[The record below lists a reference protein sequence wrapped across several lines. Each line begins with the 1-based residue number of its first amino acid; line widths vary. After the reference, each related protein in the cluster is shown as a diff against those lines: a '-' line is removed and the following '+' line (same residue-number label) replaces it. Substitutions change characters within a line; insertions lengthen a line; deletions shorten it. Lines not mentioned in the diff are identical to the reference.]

1 MVIDKQKVC
10 VIVPF
15 FNEEQVINK
24 VISELIRENY
34 KVLAVDDV
42 STDSSYEKIKDL
54 ECTIIRHPQNFGQGA
69 AIQTGMS
76 FAKLNPNLY
85 FFVTFDSDGQHQ
97 VLNIESVLNPV
108 VKDEAD
114 IVFGTRFQDDLTKI
128 TFLKK
133 VIIKLAVKYTQLSTG
148 VALTDTHNGF
158 RAFNRLSIEKIKLTF
173 PGMTHASEFVG
184 KAGENHLRIKEVPV
198 HVLYTK
204 YSKRK
209 GQSLWNAINILTY
222 LFLR

>member
-1 MVIDKQKVC
+1 VIDRGKVC

-15 FNEEQVINK
+15 FNEEQVIDN

-34 KVLAVDDV
+34 KVLAVDDG
-42 STDSSYEKIKDL
+42 SSDSSYEKIKNL
-54 ECTIIRHPQNFGQGA
+54 ECTTIRHSQNFGQGA
-69 AIQTGMS
+69 ALQTGMS
-76 FAKLNPNLY
+76 FAKLNPNLE

-97 VLNIESVLNPV
+97 VANIESVLTPV
-108 VKDEAD
+108 IKDEAD
-114 IVFGTRFQDDLTKI
+114 IVFGTRFQDDLTKF
-128 TFLKK
+128 TFLKR
-133 VIIKLAVKYTQLSTG
+133 IILKLAVKYTQLSTG

-158 RAFNRLSIEKIKLTF
+158 RAFNRVSIEKIELNF

-184 KAGENHLRIKEVPV
+184 KAGENNLRIKEVPV

-209 GQSLWNAINILTY
+209 GQSLWNAINILTD

>member
-1 MVIDKQKVC
+1 MIDREKVC

-15 FNEEQVINK
+15 FNEEQVIDN

-34 KVLAVDDV
+34 KVLAVDDG
-42 STDSSYEKIKDL
+42 SSDSSYEKIKNL
-54 ECTIIRHPQNFGQGA
+54 ECTTIRHSQNFGQGA
-69 AIQTGMS
+69 ALQTGMS
-76 FAKLNPNLY
+76 FAKLNPSLH

-97 VLNIESVLNPV
+97 VANIESVLTPV
-108 VKDEAD
+108 IKDQAD
-114 IVFGTRFQDDLTKI
+114 IVFGTRFQDDLTKF
-128 TFLKK
+128 TFLKR
-133 VIIKLAVKYTQLSTG
+133 IILKLAVKYTQLSTG

-158 RAFNRLSIEKIKLTF
+158 RAFNRVSIEKIELNF

-184 KAGENHLRIKEVPV
+184 KAGENNLRIKEVPV

-209 GQSLWNAINILTY
+209 GQSLWNAINILTD

>member
-1 MVIDKQKVC
+1 MSDKQKVC

-15 FNEEQVINK
+15 FNEEQVIEK

-34 KVLAVDDV
+34 KVLAVDDG
-42 STDSSYEKIKDL
+42 STDSSYEKIENLD
-54 ECTIIRHPQNFGQGA
+54 CIIIKHAQNFGQGA
-69 AIQTGMS
+69 ALQSGMS
-76 FAKLNPNLY
+76 FAKLNPNFE

-97 VLNIESVLNPV
+97 VLNIEHVLTPL

-114 IVFGTRFQDDLTKI
+114 IVFGTRFQDELTKF
-128 TFLKK
+128 TFLKRLVLK
-133 VIIKLAVKYTQLSTG
+133 IAIKYTQLSTG

-158 RAFNRLSIEKIKLTF
+158 RALNRIAIDKIELNF
-173 PGMTHASEFVG
+173 SGMTHASEFVG
-184 KAGENHLRIKEVPV
+184 KAGENNLRIKEVPV
-198 HVLYTK
+198 HILYTK

-209 GQSLWNAINILTY
+209 GQSLWNAINILTD

>member
-1 MVIDKQKVC
+1 MIDKKVVC

-34 KVLAVDDV
+34 NVLAVDDG
-42 STDSSYEKIKDL
+42 STDSSYEKIKDFD
-54 ECTIIRHPQNFGQGA
+54 CTIIRHPQNFGQGA
-69 AIQTGMS
+69 ALQTGMS
-76 FAKLNPNLY
+76 FAKLNPKLQ

-97 VLNIESVLNPV
+97 VSNIESVLNPI
-108 VKDEAD
+108 VKNEAD
-114 IVFGTRFQDDLTKI
+114 IVFGTRFQDDLTKF
-128 TFLKK
+128 TFIKR
-133 VIIKLAVKYTQLSTG
+133 IILKLAVNYTQLSTG
-148 VALTDTHNGF
+148 VALTDAHNGF
-158 RAFNRLSIEKIKLTF
+158 RAFNRPSIEKIELNF

-184 KAGENHLRIKEVPV
+184 KAGEYQLRIKEVPV

-209 GQSLWNAINILTY
+209 GQSLWNAINILTD

>member
-1 MVIDKQKVC
+1 
-10 VIVPF
+10 
-15 FNEEQVINK
+15 
-24 VISELIRENY
+24 L
-34 KVLAVDDV
+34 
-42 STDSSYEKIKDL
+42 
-54 ECTIIRHPQNFGQGA
+54 IRHPQNFGQGA
-69 AIQTGMS
+69 ALQTGMS
-76 FAKLNPNLY
+76 FAKLNPNLC

-97 VLNIESVLNPV
+97 VSNIESVLTPV

-114 IVFGTRFQDDLTKI
+114 IVFGTRFQDDLTKF
-128 TFLKK
+128 TFLKR
-133 VIIKLAVKYTQLSTG
+133 IILKLAVKYTQLSTG

-158 RAFNRLSIEKIKLTF
+158 RAFNRLSIDKIELNF

-209 GQSLWNAINILTY
+209 GQSVWNAINILTD

>member
-1 MVIDKQKVC
+1 MIDRGKVC

-15 FNEEQVINK
+15 FNEEQVIDN

-34 KVLAVDDV
+34 RVLAVDDG
-42 STDSSYEKIKDL
+42 SSDSSYEKIKNL
-54 ECTIIRHPQNFGQGA
+54 ECTTIRHSQNFGQGA
-69 AIQTGMS
+69 ALQTGMS
-76 FAKLNPNLY
+76 FAKLNPNLE

-97 VLNIESVLNPV
+97 VANIESVLTPV
-108 VKDEAD
+108 IKDEVD
-114 IVFGTRFQDDLTKI
+114 IVFGTRFQDDLTKF
-128 TFLKK
+128 TFFKK
-133 VIIKLAVKYTQLSTG
+133 IILKLAVKYTQLSTG

-158 RAFNRLSIEKIKLTF
+158 RAFNRVSIEKIELNF

-184 KAGENHLRIKEVPV
+184 KAGENNLRIKEVPV

-209 GQSLWNAINILTY
+209 GQSLWNAINILTD

>member
-1 MVIDKQKVC
+1 MIDKHKVC

-15 FNEEQVINK
+15 YNEDEVIRT
-24 VISELIRENY
+24 VVEELVRNNY
-34 KVLAVDDV
+34 QVLAVDDG
-42 STDSSYEKIKDL
+42 STDSSYERIKNLD
-54 ECTIIRHPQNFGQGA
+54 CTIIRHPQNFGQGA
-69 AIQTGMS
+69 ALQTGMS
-76 FAKLNPNLY
+76 FAKLNPNLH

-97 VLNIESVLNPV
+97 LSNIESVLNPV

-114 IVFGTRFQDDLTKI
+114 IVFGTRFQDDLTKF
-128 TFLKK
+128 TFFKR
-133 VIIKLAVKYTQLSTG
+133 IILKLAVKYTQLSTG

-158 RAFNRLSIEKIKLTF
+158 RAFNRLAIDKIELNF

-184 KAGENHLRIKEVPV
+184 KAGENKLRIKEVPV

-209 GQSLWNAINILTY
+209 GQSLWNAINILTD

>member
-1 MVIDKQKVC
+1 MIDYQKVC

-15 FNEEQVINK
+15 YNEEQIVDIT
-24 VISELIRENY
+24 ISELISHKY
-34 KVLAVDDV
+34 KVLAVDDG
-42 STDSSYEKIKDL
+42 STDGSYEKIKNMS
-54 ECTIIRHPQNFGQGA
+54 CTIIRHPQNFGQGA
-69 AIQTGMS
+69 ALQTGMT
-76 FAKLNPNLY
+76 FAKLNPNLD
-85 FFVTFDSDGQHQ
+85 FFITFDSDGQHQ
-97 VLNIESVLNPV
+97 ATNIQDVLNPLIS
-108 VKDEAD
+108 DEAD

-128 TFLKK
+128 TYLKRL
-133 VIIKLAVKYTQLSTG
+133 ILKLAVKYTRLSTG

-158 RAFNRLSIEKIKLTF
+158 RALNRTAVNKIDLTF

-184 KAGENHLRIKEVPV
+184 KAGENNLRIKEVPV

-209 GQSLWNAINILTY
+209 GQSIWNAVNILTD

>member
-1 MVIDKQKVC
+1 VIDRGKVC

-15 FNEEQVINK
+15 FNEEQVIDN

-34 KVLAVDDV
+34 RVLAVDDG
-42 STDSSYEKIKDL
+42 SSDSSYEKIENL

-69 AIQTGMS
+69 ALQTGMS
-76 FAKLNPNLY
+76 FAKLNPNLE

-97 VLNIESVLNPV
+97 VANIESVLTPV
-108 VKDEAD
+108 IKDEAD
-114 IVFGTRFQDDLTKI
+114 IVFGTRFQDDLTKF
-128 TFLKK
+128 TFLKR
-133 VIIKLAVKYTQLSTG
+133 IILKLAVKYTQLSTG

-158 RAFNRLSIEKIKLTF
+158 RAFNRVSIEKIELNF

-184 KAGENHLRIKEVPV
+184 KAGENNLRIKEVPV

-209 GQSLWNAINILTY
+209 GQSLWNAINILTD

>member
-1 MVIDKQKVC
+1 VIDRGKVC

-15 FNEEQVINK
+15 FNEEQVIDN

-34 KVLAVDDV
+34 RVLAVDDG
-42 STDSSYEKIKDL
+42 SSDSSYEKIKNL
-54 ECTIIRHPQNFGQGA
+54 ECTTIRHSQNFGQGA
-69 AIQTGMS
+69 ALQTGMS
-76 FAKLNPNLY
+76 FAKLNPNLE

-97 VLNIESVLNPV
+97 VANIESVLTPV
-108 VKDEAD
+108 IKDEAD
-114 IVFGTRFQDDLTKI
+114 IVFGTRFQDDLTKF
-128 TFLKK
+128 TFFKK
-133 VIIKLAVKYTQLSTG
+133 IILKLAVKYTQLSTG

-158 RAFNRLSIEKIKLTF
+158 RAFNRVSIEKIELNF

-184 KAGENHLRIKEVPV
+184 KAGENNLRIKEVPV

-209 GQSLWNAINILTY
+209 GQSLWNAINILTD

>member
-1 MVIDKQKVC
+1 MIDKHKVC

-15 FNEEQVINK
+15 YNEDEVIRT
-24 VISELIRENY
+24 VVEELVRNNY
-34 KVLAVDDV
+34 QVLAVDDG
-42 STDSSYEKIKDL
+42 STDSSYERIKNLD
-54 ECTIIRHPQNFGQGA
+54 CTIIRHPQNFGQGA
-69 AIQTGMS
+69 ALQTGMS
-76 FAKLNPNLY
+76 FAKLNPNLH

-97 VLNIESVLNPV
+97 LSNIESVLNPV
-108 VKDEAD
+108 LKDEAD
-114 IVFGTRFQDDLTKI
+114 IVFGTRFQDDLTKF
-128 TFLKK
+128 TFFKRL
-133 VIIKLAVKYTQLSTG
+133 ILKLAVKYTQLSTG

-158 RAFNRLSIEKIKLTF
+158 RAFNRLAIDKIELNF

-184 KAGENHLRIKEVPV
+184 KAGENKLRIKEVPV

-209 GQSLWNAINILTY
+209 GQSLWNAINILTD